1 MIFFHFQG
9 KPFNIIVIQVYAPT
23 SSAEEAGIGWLHIPR
38 LRSGAEAQRT
48 PCLRG
53 SGQEELTHIRCQEW
67 QPRVP
72 GCDSAGAAERSYP
85 TSEARSSGWEEQPHI
100 QGAVACPGAGGP
112 REAIPRSRS
121 GGAAVKRYPSSKVR
135 NSSCAVLE
143 QL

>member
-53 SGQEELTHIRCQEW
+53 SGQEELPQVQGKGK

-72 GCDSAGAAERSYP
+72 GCDNAGANERSYSMP
-85 TSEARSSGWEEQPHI
+85 EARGSGWEEQPHVQAPVAAWTQ
-100 QGAVACPGAGGP
+100 QG
-112 REAIPRSRS
+112 
-121 GGAAVKRYPSSKVR
+121 
-135 NSSCAVLE
+135 LE
-143 QL
+143 KLLHAQGKEGQR